1 MKGFLLESFQAS
13 LITQL
18 VIEVPV
24 PSQENVHVYVC

>member
-18 VIEVPV
+18 VIEPV